1 MLLILAEGSTTGWA
15 VGYVIGIAV
24 VLVVVAL
31 VVPILLL
38 ARSIGERAAQIDA
51 ALGDAVANTA
61 ALDEL
66 NATIASAE
74 AIVAGLRR
82 GRTRLGG

>member
-1 MLLILAEGSTTGWA
+1 MNIVLAAEAGIGWT
-15 VGYVIGIAV
+15 VGYAIGLVV

-38 ARSIGERAAQIDA
+38 ARSIGGQ
-51 ALGDAVANTA
+51 ALRLDGLLQEAVVNTG
-61 ALDEL
+61 ALKGLTTTIES
-66 NATIASAE
+66 ATVIT
-74 AIVAGLRR
+74 VGLKR